1 MSAYILPLFVG
12 AIFIAALLSGQKPY
26 DRFLEGAKKALPF
39 MGGLFPYL
47 AAVFIMTAL
56 FEKSG
61 LSKAITDLS
70 AGFFGFFGIPKEIV
84 PLLFI
89 KPFSGAGSLSAV
101 ISIFELY
108 GVDSYI
114 GRCASVVYASS
125 ETVFYVGAVYFSAC
139 KKKPPLLPFLIILL
153 SNFLSVCIG
162 VLFCRIGL

>member
-12 AIFIAALLSGQKPY
+12 AIFIAALSSGQKPY
-26 DRFLEGAKKALPF
+26 DRFLEGAKRALPF

-89 KPFSGAGSLSAV
+89 KPFSG
-101 ISIFELY
+101 
-108 GVDSYI
+108 
-114 GRCASVVYASS
+114 
-125 ETVFYVGAVYFSAC
+125 
-139 KKKPPLLPFLIILL
+139 
-153 SNFLSVCIG
+153 
-162 VLFCRIGL
+162 